1 MGFKDKFMNAINT
14 IDKAVNTSVP
24 LNKAP
29 SSSNYTFILKSHFKG
44 FKSFPI
50 VVYSSTNK
58 EALVNNSRLSDP
70 LPGKE
75 IKFIESNNSV
85 KVYIDNLLVGWICE
99 EEQIKQLNNIEAV
112 FAMLEIKPYP
122 SEFNK
127 NKNEQRIKI
136 FVKYKDN

>member
-29 SSSNYTFILKSHFKG
+29 SSSDYTFILKSHFKG

-58 EALVNNSRLSDP
+58 EALINNSRLSDP
-70 LPGKE
+70 LPGK
-75 IKFIESNNSV
+75 
-85 KVYIDNLLVGWICE
+85 
-99 EEQIKQLNNIEAV
+99 
-112 FAMLEIKPYP
+112 EIKPYP